1 MVLPFNY
8 CFNFKCSFCY
18 FSTSLLVCLF
28 VCLFACLLIYLFN
41 FSFIYVIVNLN
52 EQFCNVL
59 VNNVVLLIK
68 IITITMFLVVLYFS
82 FRTVLYTN
90 STWLIST

>member
-8 CFNFKCSFCY
+8 CFNLKCSFCY

-28 VCLFACLLIYLFN
+28 VCLFVCLLVYLFN

-52 EQFCNVL
+52 EQFCLSGWLPKSLSLFIYFFLVSVL
-59 VNNVVLLIK
+59 VN
-68 IITITMFLVVLYFS
+68 M
-82 FRTVLYTN
+82 
-90 STWLIST
+90 